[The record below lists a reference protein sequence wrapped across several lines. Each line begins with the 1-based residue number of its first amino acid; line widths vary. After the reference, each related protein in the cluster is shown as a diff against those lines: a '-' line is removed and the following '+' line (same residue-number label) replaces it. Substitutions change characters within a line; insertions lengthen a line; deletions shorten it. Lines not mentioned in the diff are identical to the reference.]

1 MPRPVTKKAK
11 KVRAVERAIDIL
23 QSFSGDQPLMSV
35 LELQK
40 RVRLSRPTLYRLL
53 DTLADKGLIRAV
65 GTPQRYTL
73 DHGVA
78 KLAHV
83 WFGNIDA
90 TQIARPIIE
99 QLWAETNE
107 TAALFVLRGDRRLCV
122 MEFPS
127 RHALAISRG
136 LGETEHIAR
145 GASGKAILAHMP
157 AEDVERLVKTAPREI
172 NRKRLARDLAR
183 VRETGYAVT
192 GGEVF
197 VGALAMAAPYF
208 DHTGRVAGS
217 VGLFG
222 PQARIDDTTAARYVQ
237 LVLAAAQKVSAEL
250 GHTPSLVKL
259 AGPGG
264 RGGADALR
272 RTRSGSSPA
281 GRSGRG

>member
-1 MPRPVTKKAK
+1 MARSVTKRPQR
-11 KVRAVERAIDIL
+11 VRAVERAVDIL
-23 QSFSGDQPLMSV
+23 QSFSADQPLLSV

-40 RVRLSRPTLYRLL
+40 RVGLSRPTLYRLL
-53 DTLADKGLIRAV
+53 ETLAGKGLIRPV

-78 KLAHV
+78 KLAHA
-83 WFGNIDA
+83 WFSNIDA
-90 TQIARPIIE
+90 TQVARPLIE
-99 QLWAETNE
+99 QLWNDTNE
-107 TAALFVLRGDRRLCV
+107 TAALFVLRNDRRLCV
-122 MEFPS
+122 MELTS

-145 GASGKAILAHMP
+145 GASGKAILAFLG
-157 AEDVERLVKTAPREI
+157 AEDIARLLKTAPKEVD
-172 NRKRLARDLAR
+172 RKRLARDLAR

-192 GGEVF
+192 RGDVF

-222 PQARIDDTTAARYVQ
+222 PEARIDEPTAARYVQ
-237 LVLAAAQKVSAEL
+237 MVVTAARRLSAEL
-250 GHTPSLVKL
+250 GHAPSIVKL
-259 AGPGG
+259 DNGAAA
-264 RGGADALR
+264 RGAVK

-281 GRSGRG
+281 ARSGRG

>member
-1 MPRPVTKKAK
+1 MPRLATKKAK

-23 QSFSGDQPLMSV
+23 QSFSAEQPLMSV

-53 DTLADKGLIRAV
+53 DTLATKGLIRAV

-78 KLAHV
+78 KLAHA
-83 WFGNIDA
+83 WFANIDA
-90 TQIARPIIE
+90 TQVARPFIE
-99 QLWAETNE
+99 QLWADTNE

-122 MEFPS
+122 MEFTS

-136 LGETEHIAR
+136 LGETEHISR
-145 GASGKAILAHMP
+145 GASGKAILAYMP
-157 AEDVERLVKTAPREI
+157 PEDAARLIKTAPKEI
-172 NRKRLARDLAR
+172 DRKRLDRDLAR
-183 VRETGYAVT
+183 VRDTGYCIS

-197 VGALAMAAPYF
+197 VGALALASPYF

-222 PQARIDDTTAARYVQ
+222 PQARIDDATAARYVQ
-237 LVLAAAQKVSAEL
+237 MIVAAAQRLSAEL
-250 GHTPSLVKL
+250 GHTASMVTL
-259 AGPGG
+259 AAAGSP
-264 RGGADALR
+264 RPPALR
-272 RTRSGSSPA
+272 KTPSGSSPA
-281 GRSGRG
+281 ARSGRG

>member
-1 MPRPVTKKAK
+1 MPRPLTKRPK
-11 KVRAVERAIDIL
+11 KVRAVERAVDIL
-23 QSFSGDQPLMSV
+23 QSFSSDQPLMSV
-35 LELQK
+35 IELQK

-53 DTLADKGLIRAV
+53 DTLAAKGLIRPV

-83 WFGNIDA
+83 WFSNIDA
-90 TQIARPIIE
+90 SQVARPLIE

-122 MEFPS
+122 MELTS

-145 GASGKAILAHMP
+145 GASGKAILAFMP
-157 AEDVERLVKTAPREI
+157 PADAARLLKTAPREVDQ
-172 NRKRLARDLAR
+172 KRLTRDLAR
-183 VRETGYAVT
+183 VRDTGSAIT
-192 GGEVF
+192 RGEVF

-222 PQARIDDTTAARYVQ
+222 PEARIDDATAARYMQ
-237 LVLAAAQKVSAEL
+237 LVVAGAQRLSAEL
-250 GHTPSLVKL
+250 GHAPSMVKL
-259 AGPGG
+259 GSGS
-264 RGGADALR
+264 GARSAAVR
-272 RTRSGSSPA
+272 KTPSGSSPA
-281 GRSGRG
+281 ARSGRG